1 MENASKALIMAGSV
15 LLALLII
22 STLVFMFGKLGD
34 LKNSEASA
42 EEVKKLAEYNRQIE
56 TFDRALYGSELLS
69 LANLIDDYN
78 KRQSDLKGYNAIILQ
93 VYSKGIAGAIYM
105 KDNYTRDDSYKD
117 LISDF
122 ENLQKKLNQ
131 AKNKKAYGE
140 KIEKLAGMKW
150 EALRQLLMST
160 GLTIEEADNILN
172 DSNSDLNK
180 LISEYQNL
188 KSESTEFKNKQFTQ
202 HEYEYDDYYNGTRV
216 KKIIFKEHGL

>member
-1 MENASKALIMAGSV
+1 MENASKALIMAGSI
-15 LLALLII
+15 LLTLLII
-22 STLVFMFGKLGD
+22 TALVFMFGKLSD
-34 LKNSEASA
+34 LKNSEADA

-78 KRQSDLKGYNAIILQ
+78 KRQSDLKGYNAIVLQ
-93 VYSKGIAGAIYM
+93 VYSKGIAGARYI
-105 KDNYTRDDSYKD
+105 KNNYIGNNAYKD
-117 LISDF
+117 LTSDF
-122 ENLQKKLNQ
+122 EKLQKELNQ

-140 KIEKLAGMKW
+140 KIEKLAGMRW
-150 EALRQLLMST
+150 ESLRQFLVST
-160 GLTIEEADNILN
+160 GLTLQESEHILN